1 MTDAT
6 ISALATTTATEGGYA
21 VASYS
26 LSSALGIA
34 TTVRVT
40 VSGLGGATGADYRA
54 SSFQYS
60 MGNLIGDWQT
70 ATSGGLITLNAGFT
84 DFQLRVLVENDTIS
98 EANEALAFSVAQTTA
113 SVGLADSWWVPF
125 TANLADPAG
134 QGAAANLRAI
144 TAVSSA
150 TPVNEPSAPGSDTN
164 HAAIATYNVN
174 PYSGTGSNSASEI
187 RVSYY
192 GLGGATLADYG
203 GLAWRIGTTGGWTD
217 IANNGLMTIPA
228 NASTFQLSANVLWDG
243 IIESNEAIS
252 FNVAQT
258 SSSIGLVDSWWV
270 PNTVNLA
277 DNGAPA
283 NLRTITAVANPPVA
297 SEATS
302 AAPNT
307 NAIATYNVTN
317 FSGTGSNG
325 ISEVRV
331 SYYGLG
337 GATGADYNTLAYN
350 IGAGWVTIAN
360 HGLMTIPAN
369 ATTFQLSA
377 NVLQDTLSESGEAI
391 SFNVAQTTASIG
403 LVDSW
408 WVPSTVNL
416 ADPAGQGATANLRI
430 IDAASTTTAI
440 EASSS
445 GNNTNHAAVA
455 TYNLTNY
462 SGNGQV
468 ANNAASVVQVSYYGL
483 GGATGADYNG
493 FAWRIGTA
501 DAWTTVANNGP
512 MTIPATANS
521 FQLSVNVLWD
531 GLSESG
537 EAITFNV
544 ARTTATVGLADSW
557 SVPSTVNMADSDPTN
572 HVFTS
577 VTGRDHFFGTA
588 FADIFVI
595 PTGTSV
601 ANNGGTTGV
610 FAGDSNPNFFGTDYD
625 TITGFAQTI
634 DTIDLPVTVGTVTAR
649 GSVAGVTTE
658 ELLID
663 RLANPSSVLMPHA
676 GFFTNAGPNS
686 DAVVYTILGN
696 SYLLVDSARNGNWD
710 PSSDVLIKFIGMPTL
725 TTTDFI

>member
-1 MTDAT
+1 M
-6 ISALATTTATEGGYA
+6 
-21 VASYS
+21 
-26 LSSALGIA
+26 
-34 TTVRVT
+34 
-40 VSGLGGATGADYRA
+40 
-54 SSFQYS
+54 
-60 MGNLIGDWQT
+60 
-70 ATSGGLITLNAGFT
+70 
-84 DFQLRVLVENDTIS
+84 
-98 EANEALAFSVAQTTA
+98 
-113 SVGLADSWWVPF
+113 
-125 TANLADPAG
+125 
-134 QGAAANLRAI
+134 
-144 TAVSSA
+144 
-150 TPVNEPSAPGSDTN
+150 PS
-164 HAAIATYNVN
+164 
-174 PYSGTGSNSASEI
+174 
-187 RVSYY
+187 
-192 GLGGATLADYG
+192 
-203 GLAWRIGTTGGWTD
+203 
-217 IANNGLMTIPA
+217 
-228 NASTFQLSANVLWDG
+228 
-243 IIESNEAIS
+243 
-252 FNVAQT
+252 
-258 SSSIGLVDSWWV
+258 
-270 PNTVNLA
+270 TVNLA
-277 DNGAPA
+277 DPTGQGASA

-360 HGLMTIPAN
+360 NGLMTIPAN